1 MSEYRRVLIPI
12 DLTPEVHTL
21 APAVRRMIDIGD
33 AEITLLHVVDAQPR
47 RDRAGHALRLMTEL
61 ELFGRRQF
69 RGARISRRIEWGRP
83 ADCILNVIRTESPD
97 AVLLTGG
104 QSSSGPLRSIAA
116 EVMAEAPCPML
127 LEWAVTAGVSARGN
141 GAHTQPVCCALD
153 LDDTD
158 ERVLTEAVWAAARIG
173 VPLKLVHAL
182 APRDSK
188 VAMLWDPQVRERETA
203 TARSRMAAVR
213 DRYAPGAGLQVDVGM
228 AAPVINRAIRL
239 HNAGLLVAGGS
250 REALL
255 SAESQCPV
263 LYVGPL
269 SRSRAGRPV
278 PVGQTELAA
287 GRCA

>member
-12 DLTPEVHTL
+12 DLTPEVHKL

-47 RDRAGHALRLMTEL
+47 RDRAGRALRLMTEL

-69 RGARISRRIEWGRP
+69 RGARISRRIEWGGP
-83 ADCILNVIRTESPD
+83 ADCILNAIRTDSPD

-104 QSSSGPLRSIAA
+104 QSSPGALGPIAA
-116 EVMAEAPCPML
+116 EVMAEAPCPVL
-127 LEWAVTAGVSARGN
+127 LEWAVRAPVN
-141 GAHTQPVCCALD
+141 GARTQPVCCALD

-158 ERVLTEAVWAAARIG
+158 ERVLTEAVWAAARMG
-173 VPLKLVHAL
+173 APLKLVHAL

-203 TARSRMAAVR
+203 AARSRMAAVR

-228 AAPVINRAIRL
+228 AAPVIDRAIRL

-255 SAESQCPV
+255 PAESQCPV

-269 SRSRAGRPV
+269 SRSRSGRPV